1 MSRTWKDA
9 PYKVRQKRMM
19 ERGMFDHDH
28 MLTSYDR
35 TKTYSYEDKVEFH
48 KSDAKAI
55 YHFRQKLIE
64 DGKEFTE
71 REENSKKGYRIDNGF
86 FECYLI
92 EPKKAVFTI
101 TETAVRKSCL
111 SDYCT
116 DVEHFDVNT
125 GNDTRDGKIAR
136 CAPFV
141 HYTGRRSHCG
151 CFYCNPE
158 RTEPAKVSRKAKLN
172 NLKRSFNNG
181 STIDDLL
188 DFIE

>member
-19 ERGMFDHDH
+19 EKGVFDHDH
-28 MLTSYDR
+28 YVSSFNDKR
-35 TKTYSYEDKVEFH
+35 IFTYHNEVKF
-48 KSDAKAI
+48 KKADAKEI
-55 YHFRQKLIE
+55 HQFRQELIE
-64 DGKEFTE
+64 SGKEFTE
-71 REENSKKGYRIDNGF
+71 REDVKVIEHYSGNSYIWKWWASEKTI
-86 FECYLI
+86 
-92 EPKKAVFTI
+92 VFTI
-101 TETAVRKSCL
+101 TETVVRKSRL

-136 CAPFV
+136 CAPFAY
-141 HYTGRRSHCG
+141 YTGRRSNCG

-172 NLKRSFNNG
+172 NLKKAFNNG
-181 STIDDLL
+181 STTDDLL

>member
-19 ERGMFDHDH
+19 EEGVFDHDH
-28 MLTSYDR
+28 YVSSFNDER
-35 TKTYSYEDKVEFH
+35 IFTYHNEVKF
-48 KSDAKAI
+48 KKADAKEI
-55 YHFRQKLIE
+55 HQFRQELIE
-64 DGKEFTE
+64 SGKEFTE

-92 EPKKAVFTI
+92 EPKKVVFTI
-101 TETAVRKSCL
+101 TETVVRKSRL

-116 DVEHFDVNT
+116 DAEHFDVNT

-136 CAPFV
+136 CAPFAY
-141 HYTGRRSHCG
+141 YTGRRSNCG

-172 NLKRSFNNG
+172 NLKKSFNNG
-181 STIDDLL
+181 STTDDLL